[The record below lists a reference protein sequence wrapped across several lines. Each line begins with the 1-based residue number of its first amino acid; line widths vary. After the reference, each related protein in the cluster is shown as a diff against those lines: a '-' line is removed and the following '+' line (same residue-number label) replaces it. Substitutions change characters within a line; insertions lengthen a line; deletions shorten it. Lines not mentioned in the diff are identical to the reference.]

1 MIYFVTTSPYLLNF
15 NFITNATKKGL
26 LLPGPGVSLDKTEAS
41 YLKTTSFS
49 KSLPLKV
56 YAGLSLIN
64 DREDFFCDNLEVDT
78 LFIDGRIEC

>member
-1 MIYFVTTSPYLLNF
+1 MPP
-15 NFITNATKKGL
+15 KKGL